1 MPRTCRH
8 RSKRTKRATSRSR
21 SRPKRSRSRSQRK
34 RASRLSPRAKSRA
47 NRIRQRRAL
56 SLLGGANVECP
67 ICFECLRDASGNA
80 REGEDAYKVVTP
92 NTCTHRFHEACLNK
106 IRERTC
112 PVCRRAFTSLLP
124 SEPDVLNVEQEQ
136 KEEAEQADLTRR
148 AAEAARRE
156 AEASRRERE
165 SSESSLEPEPVLRKR
180 EPVREPRETRQVIQ
194 TIPEFDSRVYYSRRK
209 LELLEAVGF

>member
-21 SRPKRSRSRSQRK
+21 SRPKR
-34 RASRLSPRAKSRA
+34 ASRLSPRAKSRA
-47 NRIRQRRAL
+47 NRIRQRRAH

-67 ICFECLRDASGNA
+67 ICFESLRDASGNA

>member
-1 MPRTCRH
+1 M
-8 RSKRTKRATSRSR
+8 
-21 SRPKRSRSRSQRK
+21 
-34 RASRLSPRAKSRA
+34 
-47 NRIRQRRAL
+47 
-56 SLLGGANVECP
+56 
-67 ICFECLRDASGNA
+67 
-80 REGEDAYKVVTP
+80 
-92 NTCTHRFHEACLNK
+92 
-106 IRERTC
+106 
-112 PVCRRAFTSLLP
+112 CRRAFTSLLP

-136 KEEAEQADLTRR
+136 KEAAEQADLTRR